1 MNIAVLGAGAWGT
14 SIASLLAKKNYSVK
28 IWANEPEVIN
38 SINTV
43 HRNDLY
49 LPEFDLP
56 ENLIAVDDFSELT
69 KDVEIIVNAVPSKF
83 TRSII
88 QKIKPF
94 IDKPLTVVTLSKG
107 LEPETY
113 KRISEVIT
121 EELGTEHEVVAL
133 SGPNIAWEVAK
144 EIPSKTVIGH
154 SSKHC
159 LVKVKEILETEYFR
173 VYCNDDIIGVELG
186 GALKNIIAV
195 AAGFC
200 DGLGYGVNTKS
211 AIISRGLNEMASVG
225 KYFGAKPITFMGL
238 SGVGDLIVTAMSE
251 HGRNR
256 FFGQELGKGLSVDEI
271 INGLNG
277 KVVEAMNIVP
287 SVYKLNE
294 KMKLD
299 LPITEQVYRVLYEKL
314 SAKEAFD
321 NIWKIKNL
329 QDVCH

>member
-14 SIASLLAKKNYSVK
+14 SIASLLAKKKYAVK
-28 IWANEPEVIN
+28 IWANEPEVIQ

-49 LPEFDLP
+49 LPTFNLP
-56 ENLIAVDDFSELT
+56 DNLVAVDDFSGLIQG
-69 KDVEIIVNAVPSKF
+69 VEVIVNAVPSKF

-94 IDKPLTVVTLSKG
+94 IDKPITVVTLSKG

-154 SSKHC
+154 SSKDC
-159 LVKVKEILETEYFR
+159 LLKIKELLQTDYFR
-173 VYCNDDIIGVELG
+173 VYCNGDIIGVELG

-211 AIISRGLNEMASVG
+211 AIIARGLNEMASVG
-225 KYFGAKPITFMGL
+225 KYFGSNPITFMGL

-251 HGRNR
+251 HG
-256 FFGQELGKGLSVDEI
+256 
-271 INGLNG
+271 
-277 KVVEAMNIVP
+277 
-287 SVYKLNE
+287 
-294 KMKLD
+294 
-299 LPITEQVYRVLYEKL
+299 
-314 SAKEAFD
+314 
-321 NIWKIKNL
+321 
-329 QDVCH
+329 

>member
-1 MNIAVLGAGAWGT
+1 
-14 SIASLLAKKNYSVK
+14 
-28 IWANEPEVIN
+28 
-38 SINTV
+38 
-43 HRNDLY
+43 
-49 LPEFDLP
+49 
-56 ENLIAVDDFSELT
+56 
-69 KDVEIIVNAVPSKF
+69 
-83 TRSII
+83 
-88 QKIKPF
+88 
-94 IDKPLTVVTLSKG
+94 
-107 LEPETY
+107 
-113 KRISEVIT
+113 
-121 EELGTEHEVVAL
+121 
-133 SGPNIAWEVAK
+133 
-144 EIPSKTVIGH
+144 
-154 SSKHC
+154 
-159 LVKVKEILETEYFR
+159 
-173 VYCNDDIIGVELG
+173 
-186 GALKNIIAV
+186 
-195 AAGFC
+195 
-200 DGLGYGVNTKS
+200 
-211 AIISRGLNEMASVG
+211 MASVG